1 MDFYPCEGRKSS
13 RRDESTGEHVMAP
26 QEASFLLIIQE
37 TFSPKYLNLNPD
49 EVAVLGRLV
58 GTMNI
63 EGDVDV
69 DVDVDIIGFSH
80 RIQKAKLIRIDTR
93 GVVTS
98 YILRG
103 VTQKDIH
110 QRGQVMTLPDTLQP
124 KTTFLADV
132 VFHEHGE
139 KIRQQPFQGLLRY
152 FLHIYGADVFSTF
165 TLPLGKTEL
174 LHGDQFSVKI
184 TLNDPLAL
192 EVGLYFGIGRLLGA
206 GVITQVLE

>member
-1 MDFYPCEGRKSS
+1 
-13 RRDESTGEHVMAP
+13 MAP

-69 DVDVDIIGFSH
+69 DVDVDIIGFLH

-93 GVVTS
+93 GMVTS